1 MGPYDLTQHAKDV
14 ISERNIQSSWLEQV
28 LETPELV
35 EPDPDDSDLT
45 HHLGRINENGNR
57 ALRVVFNHSVSPIR
71 IVTAYFDR
79 KMKGRL

>member
-1 MGPYDLTQHAKDV
+1 MGPYDLTQHAKEM

-28 LETPELV
+28 LESPELV
-35 EPDPDDSDLT
+35 EPDPDDPELT
-45 HHLGRINENGNR
+45 HHVGRINENGNR
-57 ALRVVFNHSVSPIR
+57 ALRVVFNQSISPIR